1 VAFLPHII
9 TIAAFLPQKSPPGM
23 AVLLQQLRR
32 RIGNGAPSFVVPLR
46 RDATFVSQKNGQGTP
61 FCRKKAVFCRKQ
73 TVNCIK
79 HILKKY
85 FKQIWFHFEKNVF
98 LPR

>member
-1 VAFLPHII
+1 
-9 TIAAFLPQKSPPGM
+9 M

-61 FCRKKAVFCRKQ
+61 FAEKKQFFAENKQ
-73 TVNCIK
+73 LIA
-79 HILKKY
+79 
-85 FKQIWFHFEKNVF
+85 
-98 LPR
+98 